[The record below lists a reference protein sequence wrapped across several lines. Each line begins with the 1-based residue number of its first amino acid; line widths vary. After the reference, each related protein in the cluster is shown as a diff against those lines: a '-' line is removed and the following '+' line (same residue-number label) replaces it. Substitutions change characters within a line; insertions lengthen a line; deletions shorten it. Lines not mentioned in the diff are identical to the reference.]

1 MPCTKSSLF
10 EYGMLI
16 LSSNTRTNIQL
27 LGGKWEKNIYV
38 CVCVCVRA
46 EACAKLLQS
55 WPTLWPHGL
64 QPSRLSG
71 IFQARILEWVSI
83 SYSNIYIILANKSK
97 SYQLS
102 TNFTAATAKSLQS
115 CPTLCDPINSSP
127 PGSSVHRILQ
137 ARILE
142 RVAISSFTKEEYI
155 CVILWGVLYS
165 LG

>member
-10 EYGMLI
+10 EYVVLI
-16 LSSNTRTNIQL
+16 LSSNTHTNIQL
-27 LGGKWEKNIYV
+27 LGGKWEKNI
-38 CVCVCVRA
+38 CVCVCARA
-46 EACAKLLQS
+46 RACAKSLQS

-115 CPTLCDPINSSP
+115 RPTLCDAMDSSP

-142 RVAISSFTKEEYI
+142 WVPISLSNS
-155 CVILWGVLYS
+155 ILLQMF
-165 LG
+165 